1 MKNLPFISDNVS
13 TERAKY
19 LYLNLVCNNLSKT
32 IHDSIESTGNL
43 RNIGGEIRNILH
55 TFQNDLGTL
64 EPFNKINMSD
74 AKLTEIINS
83 YDGFSQSIGGNAN
96 LNLIVE
102 NCFKD
107 VELSP
112 LDKIL
117 EYIYGCLDRLCDLL
131 LNTIKYIIRNVNF
144 EIDTIDTRQ
153 NINITEYAK
162 LIEYF
167 DETIDKILQKYKN
180 TVKKLIDT
188 HLKIV
193 KSQGI
198 WINDEDIN
206 TSAIDRREGQSEMFV
221 NSVNSDLQNTKQ
233 KIYSVRKQKP
243 NVLSFAN
250 EPAFNVNDTRSLLE
264 VIFRRNL
271 ASIQELALKTICV
284 SFINKFSTTVFTE
297 LTTEIHNIRDVDAL
311 FYTTP
316 DGAHDAK
323 VINNFIVEI
332 NEYMEYI
339 DKFDLKV

>member
-131 LNTIKYIIRNVNF
+131 LNTIKYII
-144 EIDTIDTRQ
+144 
-153 NINITEYAK
+153 
-162 LIEYF
+162 
-167 DETIDKILQKYKN
+167 
-180 TVKKLIDT
+180 
-188 HLKIV
+188 
-193 KSQGI
+193 
-198 WINDEDIN
+198 
-206 TSAIDRREGQSEMFV
+206 
-221 NSVNSDLQNTKQ
+221 KQ
-233 KIYSVRKQKP
+233 
-243 NVLSFAN
+243 
-250 EPAFNVNDTRSLLE
+250 
-264 VIFRRNL
+264 
-271 ASIQELALKTICV
+271 
-284 SFINKFSTTVFTE
+284 
-297 LTTEIHNIRDVDAL
+297 
-311 FYTTP
+311 
-316 DGAHDAK
+316 
-323 VINNFIVEI
+323 
-332 NEYMEYI
+332 
-339 DKFDLKV
+339 